1 MSQMNPTPTPNPIT
15 MTPTVSIQASTPEAI
30 SAALAACNPSGN
42 SDLQTSGSV
51 IMTVDNMATVATAAI
66 ERQIRRRL
74 GALNDQIAAVKK
86 DISELETQCV
96 TFRKE
101 WPSAHFTSTPGAA
114 SLASILG
121 SASALIGV
129 STIKP
134 TYTDATF
141 DRADKTF
148 SSVVSARSTFERR
161 SFSIDVPF
169 EAPAPTPYL
178 DLMKQIDALN
188 TELSQLQRDQTQA
201 RLSLGNM
208 DTVERQA
215 KASIVQT
222 AAKNAG
228 GKAAA
233 AMDALNAMIG
243 SDSPDDHIKML
254 SVG

>member
-86 DISELETQCV
+86 DISELETQCY

-101 WPSAHFTSTPGAA
+101 WPSAYFAGSQGAA
-114 SLASILG
+114 NLQAILAHATALLG
-121 SASALIGV
+121 V
-129 STIKP
+129 TTIKP
-134 TYTDATF
+134 TYTDASFNRT
-141 DRADKTF
+141 DKTF
-148 SSVVSARSTFERR
+148 SSAVSARSTFEGR
-161 SFSIDVPF
+161 SFSIDIPF

-178 DLMKQIDALN
+178 DLMKQIDSLN
-188 TELSQLQRDQTQA
+188 TELAQLQRDQTQA

-233 AMDALNAMIG
+233 AMDAINAMIG

>member
-1 MSQMNPTPTPNPIT
+1 MSQMNPTPTPNPL
-15 MTPTVSIQASTPEAI
+15 TPTVSIQASTPEAI

-86 DISELETQCV
+86 DIAELETQCI
-96 TFRKE
+96 TFRKS
-101 WPSAHFTSTPGAA
+101 WPAAHFISTPGAA

-129 STIKP
+129 SAIKP
-134 TYTDATF
+134 DYSDATF
-141 DRADKTF
+141 DRDDKTF
-148 SSVVSARSTFERR
+148 AARVSANSTFEGRT
-161 SFSIDVPF
+161 FSLSIPF

-178 DLMKQIDALN
+178 DLMKQINDLD
-188 TELSQLQRDQTQA
+188 TELAQLQRDQTAA

-233 AMDALNAMIG
+233 AMDALNTMID
-243 SDSPDDHIKML
+243 SDSPDDHIKIL

>member
-1 MSQMNPTPTPNPIT
+1 MSQMNPTPTPNPL
-15 MTPTVSIQASTPEAI
+15 TPTVSIQASTPEAI

-86 DISELETQCV
+86 DISELETQCA
-96 TFRKE
+96 TFRKN
-101 WPSAHFTSTPGAA
+101 WPANYLVSTPHASTITSLLGLAA
-114 SLASILG
+114 SLV
-121 SASALIGV
+121 GV
-129 STIKP
+129 SAIKP
-134 TYTDATF
+134 DYTDATF
-141 DRADKTF
+141 DRDDKIFLARLTASSSLENRTF
-148 SSVVSARSTFERR
+148 QLNF
-161 SFSIDVPF
+161 PF
-169 EAPAPTPYL
+169 EAPAPDAYL
-178 DLMKQIDALN
+178 ALIAEIDRLN
-188 TELSQLQRDQTQA
+188 TELAQLQRDQTAA

-233 AMDALNAMIG
+233 AMDALNTMID

>member
-1 MSQMNPTPTPNPIT
+1 MSQVPNTNPASTTL
-15 MTPTVSIQASTPEAI
+15 TPTVQIQASTPEAI
-30 SAALAACNPSGN
+30 SAALAACNPQGN

-74 GALNDQIAAVKK
+74 GVLNDQIAGVKK
-86 DISELETQCV
+86 DISELEAQCV
-96 TFRKE
+96 TFRKN
-101 WPSAHFTSTPGAA
+101 WPANYLASTPHASHIASLLGTAA
-114 SLASILG
+114 SLV
-121 SASALIGV
+121 GV
-129 STIKP
+129 SAIKP
-134 TYTDATF
+134 DYTDATF
-141 DRADKTF
+141 DRDDKIF
-148 SSVVSARSTFERR
+148 MARISAESVFERR
-161 SFSIDVPF
+161 SFNFSFPF
-169 EAPAPTPYL
+169 EAPAPDAYL
-178 DLMKQIDALN
+178 ALIAEIDRLNADLA
-188 TELSQLQRDQTQA
+188 QLQRDQTAA

-233 AMDALNAMIG
+233 AMDALTSMIN
-243 SDSPDDHIKML
+243 SDTPDDHIKML

>member
-1 MSQMNPTPTPNPIT
+1 MSQMNPTPTPTPNPL
-15 MTPTVSIQASTPEAI
+15 TPTVSIQASTPEAI

-86 DISELETQCV
+86 DISELETQCA

-101 WPSAHFTSTPGAA
+101 WPSAYFTGTQGAA
-114 SLASILG
+114 NLQAILAHATVLLG
-121 SASALIGV
+121 V
-129 STIKP
+129 TTIKP
-134 TYTDATF
+134 IYADATF
-141 DRADKTF
+141 DSDDKTF
-148 SSVVSARSTFERR
+148 SSVVYAKSTFERR
-161 SFSIDVPF
+161 SFSIEVPF
-169 EAPAPTPYL
+169 EAPAPQPYL
-178 DLMKQIDALN
+178 DLMKQINDLN
-188 TELSQLQRDQTQA
+188 TELAQLQRDQTAA

-233 AMDALNAMIG
+233 AMDALNTMID